1 VGTKETIFDVDLTE
15 RFLDSKAT
23 PEEQERLARAFA
35 EYHPNE
41 NPLPQDI
48 DDRIEYIAGEL
59 SPQTI
64 MVWFSRYVGLPRFV
78 AVLHDLVDL
87 LSALEDDDWIVDNLR
102 PIDLPDQ
109 LRGEWLKKSE
119 RCGLAMLNVSLS
131 GHMAHR
137 RFPYAGWLAEEILQ
151 LLIRACDGPRGSK
164 RRRNGFRENL
174 TEALTALREN
184 AAQAGITFSSDLPED
199 W

>member
-1 VGTKETIFDVDLTE
+1 
-15 RFLDSKAT
+15 
-23 PEEQERLARAFA
+23 
-35 EYHPNE
+35 
-41 NPLPQDI
+41 
-48 DDRIEYIAGEL
+48 
-59 SPQTI
+59 
-64 MVWFSRYVGLPRFV
+64 MVWFRRYPGLPRLI
-78 AVLHDLVDL
+78 AVLQDL
-87 LSALEDDDWIVDNLR
+87 LDLLGAFENDDWIVDNLR
-102 PIDLPDQ
+102 SIEVPDHFQ
-109 LRGEWLKKSE
+109 DEWLKNSE
-119 RCGLAMLNVSLS
+119 RCGLAMLNASLD
-131 GHMAHR
+131 GALGHR